1 MKLSPISQNLMK
13 EILKQFDT
21 LALPRTQYERRM
33 IDNTFK
39 ILYND
44 IKRADAHIENLLTQH
59 KIKSHIVEFKMGK
72 VVPMTTLFNSHFVN
86 DLARKYVVQ
95 HLKGYLIFEVE
106 LEGHKIELY
115 FALLKPEDF
124 IKSYRFEKYMKQMFM
139 WLYLAALY
147 SPNHCAE
154 NLKIFCFLTP
164 FRKKIPRNQYSI
176 LSPAH
181 CNSAVTTSCTKNGEI
196 VIFREEEICKVLIHE
211 SFHVFGLDFSNLP
224 TNKINNKMV
233 KIFPIESEFNLF
245 EAYSGTWA
253 SILNSLF
260 SAYGLLDDKDDV
272 DNFLLYADSL
282 IQCEQIFSLFQCIK
296 VLNFMDL
303 SYQNLYTRDEIPHQA
318 RKYLYK
324 EKTNAF
330 AYYIVRSILMFH
342 LPEFLAWCRIN
353 NTNIFNFSKSLD
365 TVGSFGNFIESHY
378 KRKGFMKK
386 LEETEKFKIRLEK
399 QRVHS
404 SKDMLLSTMRM
415 SLCELK

>member
-1 MKLSPISQNLMK
+1 MGRAQEVLKQSQTAKYSQNKIAKKVLLDTKDAKLQHYVRGKPPTVLNDIMKVRSILEKQEKKHRKKHRSNYYINIIKTIFIYYNMKLSPISQNLMK

-44 IKRADAHIENLLTQH
+44 IKRADTHIENLLTQH
-59 KIKSHIVEFKMGK
+59 KIKSHIVEFKTGK

-176 LSPAH
+176 LSPDH

-245 EAYSGTWA
+245 EAYSETWA

-260 SAYGLLDDKDDV
+260 FRV
-272 DNFLLYADSL
+272 
-282 IQCEQIFSLFQCIK
+282 
-296 VLNFMDL
+296 
-303 SYQNLYTRDEIPHQA
+303 
-318 RKYLYK
+318 
-324 EKTNAF
+324 
-330 AYYIVRSILMFH
+330 
-342 LPEFLAWCRIN
+342 W
-353 NTNIFNFSKSLD
+353 
-365 TVGSFGNFIESHY
+365 FI
-378 KRKGFMKK
+378 R
-386 LEETEKFKIRLEK
+386 
-399 QRVHS
+399 
-404 SKDMLLSTMRM
+404 
-415 SLCELK
+415 